1 MYEQRKKTE
10 TKMQSQLSHIIVNTL
25 QQGYNCQAAL
35 WSAIEMSSYDRTP
48 EGKFTPGSR
57 EGDGYA

>member
-1 MYEQRKKTE
+1 
-10 TKMQSQLSHIIVNTL
+10 MQSQLSHIIVNTL
-25 QQGYNCQAAL
+25 QQGNNCQAAL

-48 EGKFTPGSR
+48 EGKFTPGSQ

>member
-1 MYEQRKKTE
+1 MNKERKTE
-10 TKMQSQLSHIIVNTL
+10 TKMQSQLNHINANTL
-25 QQGYNCQAAL
+25 QQGYNCLAAL

-48 EGKFTPGSR
+48 EGKFTPGSK